1 MKKQASNFY
10 NKGENFCSVSMG
22 FLSERKP
29 HWAAG
34 SYLDLVLAAVF
45 MQILFFFTAYWTG
58 NYGGDF
64 YDENLR
70 EIHYLLRMQLALG
83 WMMCILAGVSFSIL
97 PLIYDVEGFEKTLM
111 RVYVGMNVFGQIA
124 IAAGILTADESL
136 FYSLATIGM
145 TLLCASLVCLLSPA
159 MTIFRSKPG
168 DSSKVGPFSYALGA
182 FLPILGVLSILFWIL
197 RNKFSNSLEFSENL
211 VLDFFFSLALVAL
224 IISHVNRRLDWRIID
239 SNNTGKVFGIY
250 AAMLVLALFSGPL
263 YERGDISSTVKAIL
277 QTTPYIFIFIAL
289 KPLKL
294 VTKVRESPTYN
305 GMILAAIFWLPF
317 IGITAFFETMDYF
330 DAESAMLP
338 YYRWVLIF
346 GVAFQVLWGYTE
358 CLHHDHKKIP
368 MKSRSTNLF
377 ALATVNLG
385 SAITI
390 YAMLA
395 SWLNDDMLERFPRIG
410 VLLFALSYISVL
422 IYWIKET
429 FFSLYTWHK
438 IPMFYDQYLE
448 YPEEGSGYS
457 EDN

>member
-1 MKKQASNFY
+1 M
-10 NKGENFCSVSMG
+10 GIVSQ
-22 FLSERKP
+22 RKP

-64 YDENLR
+64 YEENLR

-111 RVYVGMNVFGQIA
+111 RIYVGMNVFGQIA
-124 IAAGILTADESL
+124 IAVGILSNDVSL

-145 TLLCASLVCLLSPA
+145 TLLCASLVCLWSPA
-159 MTIFRSKPG
+159 MIIFRNKPG
-168 DSSKVGPFSYALGA
+168 SISKVGPFSYALGA
-182 FLPILGVLSILFWIL
+182 FLPILGILNILFWTL
-197 RNKFSNSLEFSENL
+197 RDKFPSILEFSENL
-211 VLDFFFSLALVAL
+211 VMDFFFSLALVAL
-224 IISHVNRRLDWRIID
+224 IISHVNRRLDWSIID
-239 SNNTGKVFGIY
+239 SKNTGKVFGTY
-250 AAMLVLALFSGPL
+250 AVMLILALISGPL
-263 YERGDISSTVKAIL
+263 YERGDISATIKATL
-277 QTTPYIFIFIAL
+277 QIIPYLFIFL
-289 KPLKL
+289 VLNPLKIIS
-294 VTKVRESPTYN
+294 KMRENPTYN

-317 IGITAFFETMDYF
+317 IGITAFFETMNYF
-330 DAESAMLP
+330 EAEAKMSP

-346 GVAFQVLWGYTE
+346 GVAFQVLWGFTE

-377 ALATVNLG
+377 ALAAVNIG

-390 YAMLA
+390 YAMLS
-395 SWLNDDMLERFPRIG
+395 SWLNDETLERFPRIG
-410 VLLFALSYISVL
+410 VAIFALSYISVL

-438 IPMFYDQYLE
+438 IPMFYDQYLA

-457 EDN
+457 EDI